1 MLLDIYIYSNIYR
14 QKLFFWVSQIHLK
27 IIEYK
32 RVQKYRKHKT
42 GHDNHSNGV
51 ESSQKFFTLFCLV
64 SNTEYEKHEIFHKR
78 DSLNTK
84 NKI

>member
-1 MLLDIYIYSNIYR
+1 MWYCYALKYIHIQQYL
-14 QKLFFWVSQIHLK
+14 QTKLFYVSDSFK
-27 IIEYK
+27 NNREYK

-78 DSLNTK
+78 DSFK
-84 NKI
+84 H

>member
-1 MLLDIYIYSNIYR
+1 MWYCYAFKYVHIQQYL
-14 QKLFFWVSQIHLK
+14 QTKLFYVSDSFKNNQ
-27 IIEYK
+27 EYK

-51 ESSQKFFTLFCLV
+51 ESSQFFTLFCLV

-78 DSLNTK
+78 DSFK
-84 NKI
+84 H